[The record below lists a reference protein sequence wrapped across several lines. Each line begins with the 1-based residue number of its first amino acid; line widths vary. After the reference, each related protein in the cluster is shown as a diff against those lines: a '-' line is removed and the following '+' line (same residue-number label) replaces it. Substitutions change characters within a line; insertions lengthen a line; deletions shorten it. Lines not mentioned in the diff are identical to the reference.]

1 MPGFYHKSGRYHSPE
16 RGTSDGEGGVG
27 SVVGESGVGD
37 SGVKELG
44 ALGDKGGVP
53 FACCNNEEATGE
65 AGVLVVTVVV
75 GSFPDGALDLKRGA
89 TTGNRSGRLEAR

>member
-1 MPGFYHKSGRYHSPE
+1 MGETAVFFGDEGRAS
-16 RGTSDGEGGVG
+16 G

-53 FACCNNEEATGE
+53 FTCCNDEEATGE
-65 AGVLVVTVVV
+65 AGVLVVTVVA
-75 GSFPDGALDLKRGA
+75 GSFPDGALDLR
-89 TTGNRSGRLEAR
+89 